1 MTTDALSLLTA
12 MHLADSSFPS
22 GLFAFSWGLEAALA
36 EGQAS
41 PGDLAG
47 WIGAELHGRWHP
59 FDRVALAGGW
69 RCTGAE
75 LEDWDALVDASIPA
89 EAQRQQSLQAG
100 AALAASARRIGLA
113 LGEGHAPVV
122 HGRFLRLSGLDL
134 PPALA
139 VSAMGMVQ
147 GLASAAVR
155 LGRVG
160 AVAVQR
166 DLLAML
172 PRIAA
177 LTDPPGTDDL
187 PASFAPISDIAL
199 MRPPVSRLFVN

>member
-1 MTTDALSLLTA
+1 MTTDTLSLLTA

-22 GLFAFSWGLEAALA
+22 GLFAFSWGLEAALV

-69 RCTGAE
+69 RCTGAA
-75 LEDWDALVDASIPA
+75 LPDWDALVDASIPA

-113 LGEGHAPVV
+113 LAEGHAPVV

-134 PPALA
+134 PQALA
-139 VSAMGMVQ
+139 VSAMGMVR